1 MATFIPGVTDYIPQF
16 QNDIPDLGLIQQT
29 LKIKQSQ
36 YDANYAKIKSIQDS
50 LLNAKLSRDDTK
62 ETRKAFMEAADKAI
76 KQISTV
82 DLSKPQN
89 VSVAERIF
97 DPLINNQL
105 FLKDVAA
112 TKIAA
117 AELQKG
123 YDARECADPK
133 KCNDGYNPESEE
145 AINYWLENFKNMTPE
160 EALKANPIRYV
171 YDPKVSEK
179 LLAYVKEIAPD
190 GEVSEIAGT
199 GEYIITTKMGQKV
212 QEKLNT
218 LLQSMIANDPQVA
231 EYFTNKASVARERYV
246 RSTATP
252 ESGISR
258 EQANKQYDT
267 EKIAA
272 IQKAYTTN
280 INTLEE
286 YIKNKEE
293 ESNALAAR
301 YGNKITEGSSAFKE
315 LEERAALIKQ
325 YRTFKNN
332 VETKKLEFDNN
343 VQKGLSSAFIDNNY
357 ADQLLESSVSAFT
370 EGYAAQKYSRKIE
383 ANDIWLNER
392 KFEQDVYLKEI
403 DFNNQMALEREKARL
418 EGVMKQWELDS
429 GYAGGKGGKGSAKG
443 KKGEEEERE
452 PKLVQIKSGAGSASA
467 TRNIDFVNEEN
478 VKLLVQQQEFANG
491 GKLNYLLELSNGLD
505 EKTRNIIFA
514 KPGGGVY
521 STAEIENLIG
531 PNGLQR
537 VPNKPE
543 KSMLD
548 VLYKLVTERM
558 SVNPITNNIPAEV
571 FNYTAKLQS
580 QIDDAEKTVKAGL
593 DVVSNNKRNV
603 FASLQKD
610 YDYLQLIGKLR
621 NNPDLARLVKAEKHD
636 GNNIQVVDEVA
647 MNKIANQYETLLN
660 AGETTS
666 YGGVVVSDNP
676 DYYKPTNPGE
686 SRYDRILKVN
696 AVKNRALDNLKI
708 LKDLQ
713 SLLTKQRSNPNVRQI
728 PLNPTN
734 YKLDE
739 LGGTQQFAIPAVGY
753 NEMVLNTSSSEA
765 TSNVTDFFRV
775 INNKLEGNESIIIK
789 SGDDN
794 DVPNDREIINY
805 LASLYQNPDENNPEG
820 ILGIARANKLNEENE
835 YSENSVTYT
844 ITLPGTL
851 QKKMRTDLG
860 KDNANMSVPTVI
872 RVTMPAE
879 VDSELA
885 FSKNA
890 INIDP
895 ITTYMNIMGNYSKE
909 IKNPRNPNNKV
920 EIKLYKNANKDII
933 AETYVDGVRNP
944 GNTINLTQNDKQPSD
959 FINQQYNYF
968 FEALG
973 TYTGNV
979 QKASGSVETGKVYSI
994 SDLQSMGLIFK

>member
-160 EALKANPIRYV
+160 EALKASPKRYV
-171 YDPKVSEK
+171 YDPKVGEK

-231 EYFTNKASVARERYV
+231 EYFTNKAYVARERYV

-325 YRTFKNN
+325 YKTFKNN

-443 KKGEEEERE
+443 KKGEEEEEERE

-478 VKLLVQQQEFANG
+478 MKLLVQQQEFANG

-543 KSMLD
+543 ASMLG
-548 VLYKLVTERM
+548 VLYGLVTRRM
-558 SVNPITNNIPAEV
+558 SENPITNNIPAEV

-593 DVVSNNKRNV
+593 DVVSNNQRNV
-603 FASLQKD
+603 FASLKQD
-610 YDYLQLIGKLR
+610 YNYLQLIDKLR
-621 NNPDLARLVKAEKHD
+621 NNPDLAKLVKAERKD
-636 GNNIQVVDEVA
+636 GNNILVVDEVA
-647 MNKIANQYETLLN
+647 MNKLMNSYNTLIENSQTLGRPTEKELETLNTKQL
-660 AGETTS
+660 GE
-666 YGGVVVSDNP
+666 
-676 DYYKPTNPGE
+676 KIK
-686 SRYDRILKVN
+686 RIQNIVGTAKENLLLLEKVE
-696 AVKNRALDNLKI
+696 
-708 LKDLQ
+708 
-713 SLLTKQRSNPNVRQI
+713 SLLTEQRSKPNVRQI

-734 YKLDE
+734 YKLDG
-739 LGGTQQFAIPAVGY
+739 LGGTQQFSIPAVGY

-775 INNKLEGNESIIIK
+775 INNKLEGDESIKITT
-789 SGDDN
+789 GNNDN
-794 DVPNDREIINY
+794 VPNDREIINY

-820 ILGIARANKLNEENE
+820 ILGIARGNKLNEKNE

-860 KDNANMSVPTVI
+860 KDDANMSVPTVI
-872 RVTMPAE
+872 KVTMPTE

-895 ITTYMNIMGNYSKE
+895 ITTYMNITGNYSNE

-979 QKASGSVETGKVYSI
+979 QKASGSVETDKVYSI